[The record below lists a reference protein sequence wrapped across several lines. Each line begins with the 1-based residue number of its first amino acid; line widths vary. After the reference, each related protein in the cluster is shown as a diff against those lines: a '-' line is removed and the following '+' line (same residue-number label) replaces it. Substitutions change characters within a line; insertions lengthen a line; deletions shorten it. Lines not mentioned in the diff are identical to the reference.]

1 MKQILYDILILHEP
15 HVITLHQIWQFVSFL
30 GRTLFN
36 DFFLLLIFFRIS
48 LFLLLIQYF
57 LNNRGFYNAWTG
69 PTAVFVRIKFWV
81 ILDGLKHAIV
91 VLSTVPFLNAEFLLH
106 QDFVH
111 YILFV
116 FTLNLFYEILWNVR
130 VVLDQV
136 EPILSSDEE
145 AFANCEG
152 FIDEMASLVE
162 GYAVSSNEVAVLVPQ
177 NILFGPVD
185 LKTNFIS
192 TIVEENDLIHFVE
205 LFE

>member
-1 MKQILYDILILHEP
+1 M
-15 HVITLHQIWQFVSFL
+15 
-30 GRTLFN
+30 
-36 DFFLLLIFFRIS
+36 
-48 LFLLLIQYF
+48 
-57 LNNRGFYNAWTG
+57 
-69 PTAVFVRIKFWV
+69 
-81 ILDGLKHAIV
+81 
-91 VLSTVPFLNAEFLLH
+91 
-106 QDFVH
+106 
-111 YILFV
+111 
-116 FTLNLFYEILWNVR
+116 LWNVR